1 MNAYNRV
8 DWIISGWLAYLAGL
22 KAHKKEV
29 LTYEDDISAEEQ
41 TETESPR
48 FQKENEHSERQ
59 KSFSCKK
66 S

>member
-1 MNAYNRV
+1 M
-8 DWIISGWLAYLAGL
+8 DGL
-22 KAHKKEV
+22 SRRAWAHEKEV
-29 LTYEDDISAEEQ
+29 LNYENDISAEEQ

-59 KSFSCKK
+59 KSFGSKK